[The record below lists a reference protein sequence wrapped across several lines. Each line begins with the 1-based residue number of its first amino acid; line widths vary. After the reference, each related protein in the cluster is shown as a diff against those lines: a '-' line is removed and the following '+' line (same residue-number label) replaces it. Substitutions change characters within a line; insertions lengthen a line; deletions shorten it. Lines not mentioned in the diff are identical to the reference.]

1 MGRGNVSPT
10 GSGASYSANIVD
22 VEVDPETGKVAILK
36 FTAFQDVGKAIHPS
50 YVEGQ
55 IQGGSTQG
63 IGWALSEEYFMGD
76 DGKMANFTL
85 LDYRMPTALD
95 IPMIDPV
102 IVEKANPG
110 HPFGVRGAGEAN
122 IVPALA
128 ALANAIH
135 KATGVR
141 FRELPMSPGVVL
153 KGIQGKNGS

>member
-1 MGRGNVSPT
+1 
-10 GSGASYSANIVD
+10 
-22 VEVDPETGKVAILK
+22 
-36 FTAFQDVGKAIHPS
+36 
-50 YVEGQ
+50 
-55 IQGGSTQG
+55 
-63 IGWALSEEYFMGD
+63 MGD